1 MFTFGVSCLGLVVW
15 SRLIGA
21 DWAVFLGMI
30 RVDCLGLV
38 LHLGLV
44 VWGPLFGVSCL
55 VFWDWW
61 FEVGHLKLV
70 GCLRMV
76 GWLDRADWLVGWLR
90 LVF

>member
-1 MFTFGVSCLGLVVW
+1 MG
-15 SRLIGA
+15 LIGLF
-21 DWAVFLGMI
+21 FLGII

-76 GWLDRADWLVGWLR
+76 GWLR